1 MNYTLALKST
11 PLLVASE
18 QEEGKVESMR
28 TDREDLT
35 EPKRRHKQ
43 KTTDGLV
50 CYWMDAYNANASGGR
65 PVVFEVANRIIIGSG
80 HRIRRTML
88 RSREQQCWEQH
99 VEQIGG

>member
-1 MNYTLALKST
+1 MNYTLTSTST

-18 QEEGKVESMR
+18 QEEEKVESMR

-50 CYWMDAYNANASGGR
+50 CYWMDAYNTNASGG
-65 PVVFEVANRIIIGSG
+65 S
-80 HRIRRTML
+80 HWQRT
-88 RSREQQCWEQH
+88 QDKAHH
-99 VEQIGG
+99 VEEQKTTVLGAA

>member
-1 MNYTLALKST
+1 MNYTLALTST

-18 QEEGKVESMR
+18 QEEEKVESMR

-50 CYWMDAYNANASGGR
+50 CYWMDAYNANTSGGR
-65 PVVFEVANRIIIGSG
+65 PVAFEVANRISLAADTG
-80 HRIRRTML
+80 
-88 RSREQQCWEQH
+88 
-99 VEQIGG
+99 